1 MASTKT
7 KPVGQKEDEYN
18 RIVAA
23 MKNIPTQLKK
33 LKKEKN
39 HTPTHRDLSNISNSQ
54 TIRSSQPI
62 SKK

>member
-33 LKKEKN
+33 LKKEKG
-39 HTPTHRDLSNISNSQ
+39 TDFVISRNG
-54 TIRSSQPI
+54 IIEHIKPEDI
-62 SKK
+62 KI